1 MLKFLKDKLEAR
13 SLARKQ
19 LAVACEL
26 QAVFD
31 ARLRLNAH
39 EVYLTRYAAQL
50 RMREVNSLVT
60 ARRAQRE
67 QARA

>member
-1 MLKFLKDKLEAR
+1 MLKFLKDKLAAR

-19 LAVACEL
+19 LAVAREL

-39 EVYLTRYAAQL
+39 ELYLTRYAAQL
-50 RMREVNSLVT
+50 RMLEINSLVS
-60 ARRAQRE
+60 ARRTHQE
-67 QARA
+67 QAGA